1 MTYPSEA
8 DVLRKYQDAG
18 MTPAPPPPD
27 IPYTPPTPANPPPSR
42 TTAGDYG
49 LSPEMYAQK
58 FTAPDAP
65 SPTSGTNSPTPASG
79 GGYWVQVPINGSDGK
94 VPGGGTG
101 TGGSGNPPPPSTG
114 NAALD
119 ALLAVLSYGG
129 DVYQSIP
136 ALQYI
141 MGQLSEGQ
149 FNSVTTQDTVVP
161 QLGITLPAPGKL
173 NYQMLN
179 NVKQNSP
186 GSFELLKSLFA
197 AGNRD
202 LDNEMAIT
210 RQAAPL
216 GSAWEGSLI
225 QT

>member
-1 MTYPSEA
+1 MTYPTENDRNATISA
-8 DVLRKYQDAG
+8 
-18 MTPAPPPPD
+18 APPPPTIFNGD
-27 IPYTPPTPANPPPSR
+27 PYPLRVTYAGTGDGSSTPAPTPS
-42 TTAGDYG
+42 T
-49 LSPEMYAQK
+49 S
-58 FTAPDAP
+58 APTGA
-65 SPTSGTNSPTPASG
+65 G
-79 GGYWVQVPINGSDGK
+79 GGYWMQVPIDSTA
-94 VPGGGTG
+94 PYSAGGASSPPAPTG
-101 TGGSGNPPPPSTG
+101 RT
-114 NAALD
+114 ALD
-119 ALLAVLSYGG
+119 QLLAVLSYGG

-141 MGQLSEGQ
+141 MGQLSEGE
-149 FNSVTTQDTVVP
+149 FNTVTTQDTVVP

-186 GSFELLKSLFA
+186 ASFELLKSLFA

-216 GSAWEGSLI
+216 GSAYEGTLI
-225 QT
+225 NT